1 MGTKR
6 ATRRILAGL
15 ALCLAGQAALLL
27 QAAPARAEPTSEEA
41 QFVVRV
47 NALRASKGLAPLA
60 VDPQL
65 RDIARTW
72 SAQMA
77 AAGGISHNPALAD
90 QVSNWQKIGENV
102 GVGGDVTTIE
112 NAFEAS
118 PHHYANLVDPAFT
131 YVGIGVVD
139 ANGSIWVTQD
149 FKRPAQTAAV
159 PALSANPTPSGSGP
173 QASPRPASAPR
184 STATPR
190 PAAAAGAA
198 SGAPASTA
206 AAPPTAAP
214 AGAPPTPPS
223 PTPTVLGVTRPRL
236 PAASRAMALTDRT
249 VAPVALVLFG
259 LVAVGVARFARR
271 SPGGGGPVSGSVA

>member
-1 MGTKR
+1 M
-6 ATRRILAGL
+6 
-15 ALCLAGQAALLL
+15 
-27 QAAPARAEPTSEEA
+27 SEEA

-65 RDIARTW
+65 RDIARAW

-131 YVGIGVVD
+131 YIGIGVVD

-173 QASPRPASAPR
+173 QASPVFGQCDEGSAL
-184 STATPR
+184 
-190 PAAAAGAA
+190 
-198 SGAPASTA
+198 
-206 AAPPTAAP
+206 
-214 AGAPPTPPS
+214 
-223 PTPTVLGVTRPRL
+223 V
-236 PAASRAMALTDRT
+236 DR
-249 VAPVALVLFG
+249 VAL
-259 LVAVGVARFARR
+259 AA
-271 SPGGGGPVSGSVA
+271 